1 MIKRIK
7 KLSLTVLKIKKY
19 INKLFNKKE
28 MSLLKF
34 RKNITFYYL
43 NFKRVKKN
51 NKNQIYYY
59 KILRMIM
66 INIKKINSKMQ
77 SIFQML
83 VFYRINQKKLYI

>member
-34 RKNITFYYL
+34 RKNITSYYL